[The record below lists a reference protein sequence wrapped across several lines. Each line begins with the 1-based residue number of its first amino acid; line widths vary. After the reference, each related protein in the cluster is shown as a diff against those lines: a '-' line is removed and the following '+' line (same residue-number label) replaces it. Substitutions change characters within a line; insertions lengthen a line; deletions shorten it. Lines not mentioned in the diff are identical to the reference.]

1 MKDISRK
8 SLFLIFNHTFTDSQ
22 HTDAEASLSV
32 ERIVSLPE
40 ELQAL
45 WSSIPPQAKEIRPV
59 LEPIRDWLASEAREG
74 DFVLIQ
80 GDFGA
85 TYLMVQ
91 WALELGL
98 IPVYSTTVRE
108 ADEELQPD
116 GTVKLTHRFQ
126 HRMFRKYGV

>member
-1 MKDISRK
+1 MSA

-22 HTDAEASLSV
+22 RSDAEASLGV

-40 ELQAL
+40 ELQAV
-45 WSSIPPQAKEIRPV
+45 WSSIPPKVKEIRHVLAPV
-59 LEPIRDWLASEAREG
+59 REWLASKAQEG
-74 DFVLIQ
+74 DYVLIQ

-85 TYLMVQ
+85 TYLMVES
-91 WALELGL
+91 ALELGL

-116 GTVKLTHRFQ
+116 GTVKLTHRFR